1 MKHTKKILTETEP
14 IVRSIER
21 LETKMQ
27 EKDFSDAENHEEALD
42 ELSSAVIALESFV
55 DILERD
61 DENEEMKKYA

>member
-21 LETKMQ
+21 LEAKMQ

>member
-1 MKHTKKILTETEP
+1 
-14 IVRSIER
+14 
-21 LETKMQ
+21 MQ